1 MRNTATFV
9 SKVASAVAVIGSLAM
24 APTLTTAQEG
34 PSVIE
39 QGKKVA
45 FDRRKGNCLAC
56 HAIAGGDLPGTIGP
70 PLIAMKARYPDKS
83 RLRAQIY
90 DARLANPNTS
100 MPPYG
105 AHGILSDDEIDKIVE
120 FIYTL

>member
-1 MRNTATFV
+1 MRNPATLV
-9 SKVASAVAVIGSLAM
+9 SKVASAVAIIGSLAL
-24 APTLTTAQEG
+24 APTVITAQEG
-34 PSVIE
+34 PSAVE

-70 PLIAMKARYPDKS
+70 PLIAMKARYPDKAK
-83 RLRAQIY
+83 LRAQIY
-90 DARLANPNTS
+90 DARLANPSTV

-105 AHGILSDDEIDKIVE
+105 PHGILSNEEIDKIVD

>member
-1 MRNTATFV
+1 MAI
-9 SKVASAVAVIGSLAM
+9 IGSLAL
-24 APTLTTAQEG
+24 APTVITAQEG
-34 PSVIE
+34 PSLVE

-83 RLRAQIY
+83 KLRAQIY
-90 DARLANPNTS
+90 DARLANPGTS

-105 AHGILSDDEIDKIVE
+105 PHGILSNEEIDKIVE

>member
-1 MRNTATFV
+1 MRNPATLV
-9 SKVASAVAVIGSLAM
+9 SKVASAVAIIGSLAL
-24 APTLTTAQEG
+24 APTVITAQEG
-34 PSVIE
+34 PSLVE

-70 PLIAMKARYPDKS
+70 PLIAMKARYPDKAK
-83 RLRAQIY
+83 LRAQIY
-90 DARLANPNTS
+90 DARLANPSTV

-105 AHGILSDDEIDKIVE
+105 PHGILSNEEIDKIVD